1 MNIRYADSTFGT
13 AAAYAATVALLHRR
27 RTGQGQFI
35 DVSAVESMTSM
46 IGDAVMRHELDGSVP
61 ACDGNRHAD
70 MAPHNAYP
78 CRDGE
83 WLSIA
88 VSSDAAWQQLAN
100 AMGQPR
106 LAMRFA
112 SLVERKANEVE
123 LDRLIADWTI
133 GHDASA
139 LAGQLQQCGVAA
151 ARSASSV
158 DLVSD
163 PHLWAR
169 GFFREVS
176 DGDRKSTRLN
186 SSH

>member
-1 MNIRYADSTFGT
+1 MRISDWSSD
-13 AAAYAATVALLHRR
+13 VCSSDL
-27 RTGQGQFI
+27 FI

-112 SLVERKANEVE
+112 SRSEEHTSE
-123 LDRLIADWTI
+123 LQSLMRTS
-133 GHDASA
+133 SA
-139 LAGQLQQCGVAA
+139 VFCL
-151 ARSASSV
+151 
-158 DLVSD
+158 
-163 PHLWAR
+163 
-169 GFFREVS
+169 
-176 DGDRKSTRLN
+176 K
-186 SSH
+186 